1 MSIPSPDSSLE
12 SLPSLTSTPSCSA
25 SSSPLPVTTDLPCC
39 SCLSKREYLLAQL
52 RQKDAVIESLL
63 KQLHNP
69 YQATPMS
76 IESYK
81 RATSPSDSS
90 NRNVLEWL
98 SRLTSSIPKTNGKI
112 GANAFLNHRTSQ
124 VVEEESD
131 QGDALQAVPMVPGD
145 ESGQDDKTDERH
157 SALPDSHVPIGML
170 ADLSLDKPKRKN
182 RKSKNLEKEGD
193 IDDIDVGVANALYFM
208 PGPATDLDARA
219 QLIEQHSPP
228 EIVLHG
234 LVTPGDVEELFQ
246 LYAFLLAHWPFV
258 SILDPV
264 LHTPASTFSRCPFLF
279 TVICAIST
287 RYHPKKSGVY
297 SIAMHFAKH
306 SAANA
311 LVDGWKSVELC
322 QAYILMSIYAVP
334 ARRWEEDRSWLYT
347 GLAIRL
353 ATDLNLHQQSLVKPQ
368 SERHEREILN
378 RTRVW
383 MICCNLDRS
392 TAAQFG
398 KPSTIKEH
406 YTIRHAKYWYKKSKY
421 NHQYDIHLCAYSEL
435 LRIIAKFHDEIFSDP
450 SSPTGLNKKVNFLS
464 VTFAHDEQ
472 LVSFQEEWS
481 RRFYRE
487 SDKND
492 KGCAFRCSLMPYLVG
507 YSRLVMFS
515 FGFQHAFRPG
525 SQLDDDCLSSAKA
538 IIKDMIEGLVPSGYM
553 GYAPDG
559 HFIFAS
565 FASAFLLKLLRP
577 EFSKLLST
585 NEEIEILELIS
596 RLIQTLSSP
605 KIALDD
611 KHTPKLY
618 ARFLAG
624 LLSRHRRD
632 SSARQHTTTSSS
644 NSAPP
649 PSAPAI
655 SVQAPEESVQTQI
668 QNDVEHLTTNGQH
681 LGLFQEAVAP
691 SVYTPETAIMCDSV
705 IDMNNDFLMEN
716 GLLSDEELLATMQ
729 ILKSPAWWQNM
740 MMPGYVFPLYMGDR
754 EF

>member
-1 MSIPSPDSSLE
+1 MSIPSPDSSL
-12 SLPSLTSTPSCSA
+12 
-25 SSSPLPVTTDLPCC
+25 D
-39 SCLSKREYLLAQL
+39 KREYLLAQL

-157 SALPDSHVPIGML
+157 SALPDSHVPI
-170 ADLSLDKPKRKN
+170 N

-208 PGPATDLDARA
+208 PA

-246 LYAFLLAHWPFV
+246 LFYEKINVL
-258 SILDPV
+258 
-264 LHTPASTFSRCPFLF
+264 LHTPASTFSRCPIPFH
-279 TVICAIST
+279 T
-287 RYHPKKSGVY
+287 
-297 SIAMHFAKH
+297 
-306 SAANA
+306 NA

-525 SQLDDDCLSSAKA
+525 SQLDDDVFFNKCLSSAKA

-596 RLIQTLSSP
+596 RLIQTL
-605 KIALDD
+605 
-611 KHTPKLY
+611 TYTKLY

-655 SVQAPEESVQTQI
+655 SVQAPEERGRGAQCL
-668 QNDVEHLTTNGQH
+668 H
-681 LGLFQEAVAP
+681 
-691 SVYTPETAIMCDSV
+691 PETAIMCDSV